1 MISRWYKNE
10 IVALL
15 SAGAEKVVA
24 YVKIECTVPWKIS
37 LLNFFPKLHKN
48 RNFSLDAFFILVF
61 SIPTISI
68 VFFFLSRKFFPFIS
82 SRSFIFPY
90 SLLLPQMKKKYVI
103 SSFLF
108 CFREPIMDVKV
119 NYKNNT
125 DGKISVEAI
134 GVLDIDKLQLPIIL
148 QCEVLIPE
156 ANYSSVQEYIYN
168 GD

>member
-1 MISRWYKNE
+1 
-10 IVALL
+10 
-15 SAGAEKVVA
+15 
-24 YVKIECTVPWKIS
+24 
-37 LLNFFPKLHKN
+37 
-48 RNFSLDAFFILVF
+48 
-61 SIPTISI
+61 
-68 VFFFLSRKFFPFIS
+68 
-82 SRSFIFPY
+82 
-90 SLLLPQMKKKYVI
+90 
-103 SSFLF
+103 
-108 CFREPIMDVKV
+108 MDVKV